1 MESNISTRNT
11 KNEILKAYD
20 ELLKKVE
27 AGKTEEPKKVQQQ
40 QKKETL
46 VKKAETLGH
55 ETIVKGISE
64 LKVGLSSSLDQLG
77 EKFVSEFNKFEDLQ
91 EAIKAEKNNL
101 EDLYQLS
108 ASTDSL
114 SVMLLAQKEKRE
126 QFEREIATR
135 KTESEEK
142 IQTEKERFETEMA
155 EKKAAWKRE
164 QEISQLNL
172 KEAAEQ
178 TKKNRKR
185 DEEEYQYTLKTTR
198 KKESDLYEEKKEK
211 LEKGLTE
218 KKAAF
223 EKEFAE
229 RETNINNAEAELKE
243 LRTKNAAFP
252 AEQEKAVQ
260 AAIKATT
267 EKLETTFRFE
277 KELKEKETSGELKL
291 RDQIIE
297 TLKVK
302 IKDMETSLK
311 EFSQKA
317 VAAESSVK
325 DIAMKAIE
333 NSSKPYFIEK
343 SKENSTKD

>member
-1 MESNISTRNT
+1 MESNVSIKNT
-11 KNEILKAYD
+11 KSDILKAYD

-27 AGKTEEPKKVQQQ
+27 AGKTEEPKKVQEQ
-40 QKKETL
+40 QKKEAL
-46 VKKAETLGH
+46 VEKAENLGH
-55 ETIVKGISE
+55 EIIVKGISD

-77 EKFVSEFNKFEDLQ
+77 EKFVSEFKKFEDLQ
-91 EAIKAEKNNL
+91 EAIDAEKKNL

-126 QFEREIATR
+126 QFEQEIATR
-135 KTESEEK
+135 KTELDEEIK
-142 IQTEKERFETEMA
+142 TEKERFETEMA
-155 EKKAAWKRE
+155 ERKAGWKKV
-164 QEISQLNL
+164 QEDFQLNL
-172 KEAAEQ
+172 KEEIEQ

-185 DEEEYQYTLKTTR
+185 DEEEYQYTLKITR
-198 KKESDLYEEKKEK
+198 KKEGDLYEEKKEK
-211 LEKGLTE
+211 LEKGLAE
-218 KKAAF
+218 KKTAF

-229 RETNINNAEAELKE
+229 RESNINQAEAELKE

-267 EKLETTFRFE
+267 EKLETSFHFE
-277 KELKEKETSGELKL
+277 KELTEKETFGEIKLK
-291 RDQIIE
+291 DQIIE
-297 TLKVK
+297 TLKGK
-302 IKDMETSLK
+302 IKDMEISLK

-317 VAAESSVK
+317 VAAETSVK

-333 NSSKPYFIEK
+333 SSSKPYFIEK
-343 SKENSTKD
+343 NKETQNKD